1 MSDMKRN
8 IILRL
13 AGVAAVVCLMLLT
26 SCKGRYKELPFGG
39 MNGRVQKVTV
49 WHYMPEMWYAGN
61 TGTDIMYVNSSAYD
75 IRGNEIC
82 SAVMDSAQRIQAE
95 TENVF
100 EDGVCARSIQKQGGR
115 VVARLHLMVRK
126 ADMLVYNKEVNG
138 KRVQMTVKETRFGN
152 RYKSVVSEDGKMVLT
167 SVIETDS
174 EGYPLKITTDNIL
187 TGVKSVE
194 TNTFDKKHNVIE
206 KHVKSSDNTVEE
218 ITYTEYSVFDEHGN
232 WTEARTY
239 NRLRLPSEVIFRD
252 IEYWD

>member
-1 MSDMKRN
+1 MSNMNRN
-8 IILRL
+8 NIMR
-13 AGVAAVVCLMLLT
+13 AAVVAAMVCLMLLT
-26 SCKGRYKELPFGG
+26 SCRGRYQEQPFGG

-115 VVARLHLMVRK
+115 VVARLQLLSRK

-138 KRVQMTVKETRFGN
+138 KRVQMTVKETRLG
-152 RYKSVVSEDGKMVLT
+152 RKYRSEVSEDGKTVMT
-167 SVIETDS
+167 SVIETDR

-187 TGVKSVE
+187 TGVKTVE
-194 TNTFDKKHNVIE
+194 TNKFDENHNVIE

-218 ITYTEYSVFDEHGN
+218 ITYTEYTAMDEFGN

-239 NRLRLPSEVIFRD
+239 NRLRLPAEVLFRD
-252 IEYWD
+252 IEYWK